1 MPSAPEAGNTTETL
15 APKNVLDTP
24 SAPAVEPSAV
34 ETPATPASPATVT
47 NEAILEA
54 RIGNLEFQVQLLT
67 DRIAHFNGRSSQ
79 KI

>member
-24 SAPAVEPSAV
+24 STPAVEPVVVTFPSAGTYPV
-34 ETPATPASPATVT
+34 AVASD
-47 NEAILEA
+47 LEA
-54 RIGNLEFQVQLLT
+54 RVADLEA
-67 DRIAHFNGRSSQ
+67 RIAHFNGRSSQ